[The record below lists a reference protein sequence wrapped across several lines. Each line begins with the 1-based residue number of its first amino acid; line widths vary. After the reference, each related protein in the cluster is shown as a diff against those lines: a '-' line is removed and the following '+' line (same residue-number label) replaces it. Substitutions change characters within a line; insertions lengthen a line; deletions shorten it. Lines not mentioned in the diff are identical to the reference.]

1 MATTRN
7 TYTGDGTT
15 KKFGITFEYLRE
27 SDVKVFI
34 DNVAITGFTF
44 ANATTLEFDTISSA
58 TDQQETTGA
67 PKSGKEV
74 RVQRLTDVSETI
86 NTFFPGSAIRASDLN
101 DNYLQTIFRQQE
113 LENDKLDNAGDTIT
127 GDLILDDRNIVIQE
141 GADSVTITAPALS
154 ADRTLTI
161 PDTTG
166 TIVTTGDVNTVTG
179 TMIGPDAI
187 NGDRIADDS
196 VDSEH
201 YVDGS
206 IDLAHMSANSVDS
219 DQYVDGSIDRVHLAP
234 DVIDGSKLA
243 DNSVDSEHYVN
254 GSIDREHLAADIVDG
269 TKIDDNAIDS
279 EHYVNGSIDREH
291 LAADIIDGTKIDD
304 DAINSE
310 HYVDGSI
317 DNQHIADH
325 TIQYG
330 KLQEISGDHRLL
342 GRDSATNADVA
353 EVQVA
358 TDMIADDQVTY
369 AKMQDIATN
378 NRVLGRTS
386 SSDGTIVETQV
397 VSDLIADDA
406 VTDAKL
412 ADHATDD
419 ANRAVGTNHIKDNAV
434 TSAKIAAGTIVNSDI
449 NDSAAIAGTKISMS
463 LNQLSDVDVGTP
475 GSSQDDQVLAWDNA
489 NSKFSLTAA
498 SGGGGL
504 GDIVD
509 DSSPQLGGD
518 LDVQARKIFT
528 STGTN
533 TNIVIEPKGTGA
545 VNVSTSKIINVS
557 NPTNDQ
563 DAATKKY
570 VDDSSSEVV
579 DDTTPQLGGD
589 LDVNGKKIVTDS
601 NNENVIIDPHGTGA
615 LQLST
620 STTGSITTSGNNNLE
635 LNPAG
640 TGSIVLA
647 GKLITN
653 SGSDIILEP
662 NSGKINVK
670 ADITTTSNGN
680 LVLDPNGTGN
690 VELGAN
696 LDLKGNEIVST
707 DDSSIIIQPSGNGDV
722 VINDDGTST
731 CNFNVKS
738 NTNSPSIFSNG
749 SNGRVGIGL
758 NNPTQALDVSGQI
771 HSSNNIVAEGDD
783 VTITAKGS
791 NAKPGH
797 IAIQEGT
804 HVMTQTIP
812 DAMNTSYTVVYPD
825 RAGATD
831 QVLTITGA
839 VNGNVCNLTWAD
851 QSASG
856 GATGG
861 GTDQIFHENGTTVT
875 TNYTVGTTLGDTGAC
890 NAMSAGPIT
899 VNSGVTVTV
908 NSGSRWVII

>member
-44 ANATTLEFDTISSA
+44 ANATTLEFNTISSA

-67 PKSGKEV
+67 PKTGKEV
-74 RVQRLTDVSETI
+74 RLQRQTDVAETI

-113 LENDKLDNAGDTIT
+113 LENDKLDNSGDTIT

-141 GADSVTITAPALS
+141 GAHSVTITAPALD
-154 ADRTLTI
+154 ANQTLTI

-386 SSDGTIVETQV
+386 SSDSTIVETQV

-545 VNVSTSKIINVS
+545 VNVSSSKIINVT
-557 NPTNDQ
+557 NPTDDQ

-589 LDVNGKKIVTDS
+589 LDVNGKDIVSVS
-601 NNENVIIDPHGTGA
+601 NG
-615 LQLST
+615 
-620 STTGSITTSGNNNLE
+620 
-635 LNPAG
+635 
-640 TGSIVLA
+640 
-647 GKLITN
+647 
-653 SGSDIILEP
+653 
-662 NSGKINVK
+662 
-670 ADITTTSNGN
+670 DITIT
-680 LVLDPNGTGN
+680 PNGTGEIILDGLKWPQSDGSSGQALITDASGQLSFGT
-690 VELGAN
+690 VSTATPDIDAVLGAGN
-696 LDLKGNEIVST
+696 DATNDLRFKISGGNTTIEFDAST
-707 DDSSIIIQPSGNGDV
+707 GAATFNNDSRSDADFRVESDGNDHMLFV
-722 VINDDGTST
+722 DAST
-731 CNFNVKS
+731 NH
-738 NTNSPSIFSNG
+738 
-749 SNGRVGIGL
+749 VGIGASS
-758 NNPTQALDVSGQI
+758 PTQALDVSGQI
-771 HSSNNIVAEGDD
+771 HTSDDIVAEGDD
-783 VTITAKGS
+783 VEIVAKGS
-791 NAKPGH
+791 NGKPGH
-797 IAIQEGT
+797 LVIQEGAHT
-804 HVMTQTIP
+804 VTQTIP
-812 DAMNTSYTVVYPD
+812 DSVTTSYTMVYPAA
-825 RAGATD
+825 AGATD
-831 QVLTITGA
+831 QVLKITGS
-839 VNGNVCNLTWAD
+839 VSSNVCNLAWAD
-851 QSASG
+851 QSAGG

-861 GTDQIFHENGTTVT
+861 GSDKIFHENGQTVT
-875 TNYTVGTTLGDTGAC
+875 EDYIVGTTFGSDTAC
-890 NAMSAGPIT
+890 NAMSTGPIT
-899 VNSGVTVTV
+899 VNSGKTVTV
-908 NSGSRWVII
+908 KAGSRWVII